1 MTLTDRAR
9 HAAEATRQA
18 DPGGFDTRFAD
29 PIAWK
34 ARARYAINLAVM
46 LGIDP
51 ADVTVRDDPDRRYGA
66 RYPVPL
72 LHVPDTSRTGSGEL
86 PGDGSPAGWW
96 FIPETG
102 DRDSFLALGPCP
114 ACGGQVP
121 VARIASIADLGDLIG
136 RDLGRWDDPAAPA
149 SDRLPIEFDGDPGHH
164 PGCPHHDHRPA
175 KEGETA

>member
-9 HAAEATRQA
+9 RAADQARRA
-18 DPGGFDTRFAD
+18 DPDGFDNRFAD
-29 PIAWK
+29 PGAWK
-34 ARARYAINLAVM
+34 TRARYALALAVL

-51 ADVTVRDDPDRRYGA
+51 ADVTVRDDPVRRYGA

-72 LHVPDTSRTGSGEL
+72 LHAADATVSGE
-86 PGDGSPAGWW
+86 PSGSTAEGWW

-102 DRDSFLALGPCP
+102 DRESFLALGACP
-114 ACGGQVP
+114 SCGSQVP
-121 VARIASIADLGDLIG
+121 VARIASLADLGDLLG

-164 PGCPHHDHRPA
+164 PGCPHHDTPA
-175 KEGETA
+175 PERQQ